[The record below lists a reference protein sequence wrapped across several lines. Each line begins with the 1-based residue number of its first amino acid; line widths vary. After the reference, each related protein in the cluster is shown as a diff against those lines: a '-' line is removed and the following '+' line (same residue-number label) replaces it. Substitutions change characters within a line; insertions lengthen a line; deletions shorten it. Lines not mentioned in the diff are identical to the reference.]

1 VAFNLD
7 FKLNARQHVLT
18 LQALWEFLNP
28 SPAFPHSLL
37 PSLSPHTRPLSAP
50 HPHPVAA
57 LCALTSFAAAQV
69 VTGLCVSL
77 FVAALFLT
85 IFWRIPL
92 EGATLALGHRRV
104 KKGLFSGKR
113 SRDVA

>member
-1 VAFNLD
+1 
-7 FKLNARQHVLT
+7 LT
-18 LQALWEFLNP
+18 LAVHALALPFGSEFVR
-28 SPAFPHSLL
+28 SYC
-37 PSLSPHTRPLSAP
+37 
-50 HPHPVAA
+50 HPRVF
-57 LCALTSFAAAQV
+57 TSFAAAQV